1 MYGLQGF
8 FSKIVLM
15 VRIFSKI
22 VRIFFICTDL
32 FKKIYGLY
40 RFFFSKIVRIVRI
53 SSEKSFGHPVK
64 EIIFDTDVLLE
75 TPYDDDDTP
84 DIWDDFEASKETRKC
99 CNRIRKQGRISGG
112 GIFIIYTLKTLTQNK
127 FCF

>member
-1 MYGLQGF
+1 MYGFVQ
-8 FSKIVLM
+8 KNIRIVQ
-15 VRIFSKI
+15 I
-22 VRIFFICTDL
+22 
-32 FKKIYGLY
+32 
-40 RFFFSKIVRIVRI
+40 FFSKIVRIVRI

-64 EIIFDTDVLLE
+64 EIIFDTDVILE
-75 TPYDDDDTP
+75 TPYDDDDDTP